1 MFKTLS
7 PEKTLRIIIILCLAS
22 MGAAMIIVASHPGDH
37 SPPME
42 RSRELVG
49 YFFLGM
55 ALFGLFYLQYGA
67 ASRYLKVELNVALG
81 YLQTLGSFLFLL
93 IGAIGL
99 LSRREVVN
107 LQIESGFHSNGYLT
121 SIAILGEAV
130 FLGDIVWT
138 YLRQPRYVPR
148 PFADISAPAQ
158 FVPAAIVVS
167 PQPASSPKLGGIWLW
182 GWPQSPVHL
191 FGITAALVFCAG
203 LLMVLY
209 NAPSF
214 KLVLPWPG
222 PPRFVSMGLYL
233 WIGALPF
240 AFFASLYWICGGRY
254 GMTFNDKLNRFH
266 FWVAIIGLI
275 DSVRL
280 AVSWVMSHVSRL
292 AASNVRSDA
301 IEVGA
306 LFCLAVLIC
315 AANIIF
321 AERRPASSLLSRP
334 LPPR

>member
-1 MFKTLS
+1 MLKTLS
-7 PEKTLRIIIILCLAS
+7 PEKTLRIIIIVCLAS
-22 MGAAMIIVASHPGDH
+22 MGAAMIVVASQPGDH
-37 SPPME
+37 SPAME

-55 ALFGLFYLQYGA
+55 ALLGLFYLQYGA

-81 YLQTLGSFLFLL
+81 YLQALGSFLFLL

-99 LSRREVVN
+99 LTHREAVN

-130 FLGDIVWT
+130 FLGNIVWT
-138 YLRQPRYVPR
+138 YLRQPRYLAR
-148 PFADISAPAQ
+148 PLADISAPAHSA
-158 FVPAAIVVS
+158 PPAIV
-167 PQPASSPKLGGIWLW
+167 PPKPALAQTPGSIWLW
-182 GWPQSPVHL
+182 GWPRSPVYL
-191 FGITAALVFCAG
+191 FGITAAFLFCAG
-203 LLMVLY
+203 LLMILF
-209 NAPSF
+209 NAPSL

-222 PPRFVSMGLYL
+222 PPRLVSFGLYL

-240 AFFASLYWICGGRY
+240 ALFASLYWICGGRY
-254 GMTFNDKLNRFH
+254 GMAFNEKLNRFH

-280 AVSWVMSHVSRL
+280 AISWVMSHLSRL
-292 AASNVRSDA
+292 AAADLRSDA

-306 LFCLAVLIC
+306 LLCLAFLIC

-334 LPPR
+334 LSPR